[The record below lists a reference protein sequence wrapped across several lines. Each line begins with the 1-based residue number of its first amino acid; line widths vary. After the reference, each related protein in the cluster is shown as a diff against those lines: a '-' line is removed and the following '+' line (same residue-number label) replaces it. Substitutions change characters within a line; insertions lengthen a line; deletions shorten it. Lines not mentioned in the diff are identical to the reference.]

1 MYMCVGCTHLTVSRG
16 GGEVMYMCVG
26 IEGRRVVCHVYV
38 CRVYSFNCI
47 EGRRVVG
54 HVYVCRVYS
63 FNCIEGRRVV
73 GHVYMCVGCTHLTV
87 SRGGG

>member
-1 MYMCVGCTHLTVSRG
+1 MCRVYSFNC
-16 GGEVMYMCVG
+16 
-26 IEGRRVVCHVYV
+26 IEGRRVVGHVYV

-47 EGRRVVG
+47 EGRRVG

>member
-1 MYMCVGCTHLTVSRG
+1 MSC
-16 GGEVMYMCVG
+16 
-26 IEGRRVVCHVYV
+26 IYV
-38 CRVYSFNCI
+38 CR
-47 EGRRVVG
+47 E
-54 HVYVCRVYS
+54 YS

>member
-1 MYMCVGCTHLTVSRG
+1 MYICVYSFNC
-16 GGEVMYMCVG
+16 
-26 IEGRRVVCHVYV
+26 IEGRRVIGHVYV
-38 CRVYSFNCI
+38 CREYSFNCI

>member
-1 MYMCVGCTHLTVSRG
+1 MCTHLTVSRG
-16 GGEVMYMCVG
+16 GVL
-26 IEGRRVVCHVYV
+26 IYV
-38 CRVYSFNCI
+38 CREYCI

-73 GHVYMCVGCTHLTV
+73 GHVYVCREYSFNCIEGRRVVGHVYMCVGCTHLTV

>member
-1 MYMCVGCTHLTVSRG
+1 M
-16 GGEVMYMCVG
+16 
-26 IEGRRVVCHVYV
+26 

-54 HVYVCRVYS
+54 HVYVCREYS

>member
-1 MYMCVGCTHLTVSRG
+1 MSC
-16 GGEVMYMCVG
+16 
-26 IEGRRVVCHVYV
+26 IYV

>member
-1 MYMCVGCTHLTVSRG
+1 M
-16 GGEVMYMCVG
+16 
-26 IEGRRVVCHVYV
+26 

-73 GHVYMCVGCTHLTV
+73 GHVLIYIEGRRVVGMYICVGSTHLTV

>member
-1 MYMCVGCTHLTVSRG
+1 M
-16 GGEVMYMCVG
+16 
-26 IEGRRVVCHVYV
+26 

-54 HVYVCRVYS
+54 HVY
-63 FNCIEGRRVV
+63 IEGRRVV
-73 GHVYMCVGCTHLTV
+73 GHGCTHLTV

>member
-1 MYMCVGCTHLTVSRG
+1 M
-16 GGEVMYMCVG
+16 
-26 IEGRRVVCHVYV
+26 

-54 HVYVCRVYS
+54 HVYRGEDGVCRVYS